1 MRKIGPEEQPNV
13 KVKNIAERIRTDC
26 IDEYMDMIKDTTT
39 NKDKE
44 IARRGEN
51 DDQIDDYDP
60 FDEERVIL
68 VLFWQV
74 RGSLLVSKSSLFK
87 KQNQIKTPFIR

>member
-1 MRKIGPEEQPNV
+1 
-13 KVKNIAERIRTDC
+13 
-26 IDEYMDMIKDTTT
+26 MDMIKDTTT

-60 FDEERVIL
+60 FDEERVNFCSFL
-68 VLFWQV
+68 ASPGL
-74 RGSLLVSKSSLFK
+74 SVSFK
-87 KQNQIKTPFIR
+87 VSPY